1 MQAGVDPATCWF
13 FEAHDVLGVRLRN
26 PVDIVDAPQRRE
38 ALDEKDYRPE
48 PSTRGTPPRRR
59 MHDPNLLGL
68 LGQAEAT

>member
-26 PVDIVDAPQRRE
+26 LVEMDAPQRRE

-59 MHDPNLLGL
+59 MYDLNLLGL
-68 LGQAEAT
+68 LGQAVAT

>member
-1 MQAGVDPATCWF
+1 
-13 FEAHDVLGVRLRN
+13 VLGVRLRN
-26 PVDIVDAPQRRE
+26 PVDMDAPQRRE

-59 MHDPNLLGL
+59 MHALNLLGL